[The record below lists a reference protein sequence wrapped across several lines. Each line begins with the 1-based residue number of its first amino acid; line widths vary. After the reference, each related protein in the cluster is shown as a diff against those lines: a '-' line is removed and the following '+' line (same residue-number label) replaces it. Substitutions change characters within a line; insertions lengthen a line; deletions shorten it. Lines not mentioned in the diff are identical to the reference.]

1 MRFLTIEA
9 ELCLLPVRAGFAR
22 MFLPELSI
30 DDQDSRSS
38 GFVLTLLMRLD
49 MDSSELHDG
58 LADFGMCFIIPLS
71 TRGCETS
78 GLVCKVC
85 GVDVVLMRF
94 VDIVTGSS
102 VEEVGCT

>member
-1 MRFLTIEA
+1 
-9 ELCLLPVRAGFAR
+9 
-22 MFLPELSI
+22 MFLPKLSI

-49 MDSSELHDG
+49 SNELHDG

-94 VDIVTGSS
+94 VDIVTGSP
-102 VEEVGCT
+102 VEEVGRTLVGA